1 MARLEAS
8 GLGARL
14 TRLRAAVPRG
24 HAPRYSR
31 TTMTAA
37 EVGKRKMST
46 RTITGGAVGLALILG
61 LSACTN
67 PYDPAQ
73 RTIGGGLLG
82 AATGAAIGAAAGG
95 GRGAALGA
103 AIGGGVGAL
112 TGAATTPPPPPPGYP
127 PPGYPPQAYY
137 PPPPGYG
144 GAYGAPPS
152 GGYGAP
158 PPGAYGAPPPGAY
171 VPAPPY

>member
-8 GLGARL
+8 GLGERL
-14 TRLRAAVPRG
+14 MRLQAAAVPRG
-24 HAPRYSR
+24 HARAYSR

-37 EVGKRKMST
+37 EVGKRNMST

-73 RTIGGGLLG
+73 RTIGGG
-82 AATGAAIGAAAGG
+82 
-95 GRGAALGA
+95 
-103 AIGGGVGAL
+103 VGAL
-112 TGAATTPPPPPPGYP
+112 TGAATTPPPPP

-144 GAYGAPPS
+144 GAYGAPPP

-158 PPGAYGAPPPGAY
+158 PPGAYVPPP
-171 VPAPPY
+171 PY